1 MKKLLAIL
9 TLLISLCSCNKFGHE
24 EIWDK
29 LQDHEER
36 ILELEEMCSRLNE
49 NIVALQA
56 VLTALECNDYV
67 TDIVKVM
74 ENGVE
79 IGYSITFAK
88 GGTVTIYHGNDGTDG
103 SAPKI
108 GIQKASDGEYYWTS
122 DGEWLT
128 DEDGAKIP
136 AVVAGDGDGRYI
148 TPQFRIAEGEWYIS
162 YDNGNSWKYI
172 GELKKEEPLFSSV
185 NYDEDYLTITLADG
199 TVVILPRHKAEDYR
213 MSCVIM
219 GNLMYVRAK
228 DYRTDVDMVWT
239 MRKERLTGNRFY
251 NLEMMSTCPT
261 DVSDSDIKSHL
272 TKWKSSADDIGP
284 PNINGTYIAGNHG
297 YFCVDKITATG
308 HGKTTADI
316 GSVWSD
322 AKGRTYVLVFVYDV
336 NTLGFVMFNQKSMES
351 GKMGCGNPEVGTE
364 MTHVSGATSA
374 ESVTIEAVEG
384 TQVWKCW
391 NNYTLKL
398 FVDGVEQDLSTDKI
412 VYGNRIEFVTDYNTI
427 YIPAML
433 EYLMANVGNN
443 TDESHHS
450 DEIADY
456 YFRTSVNYQFNRN
469 GSMSQYNSHYFNK
482 DVSVGYIGL
491 VQSMALATKPA
502 PYTYVPDT
510 QYDVLTPHDGSTS
523 QYLYPE
529 TWRDQNKV
537 PYRYYQFIDETADKG
552 MCLAYDRTV
561 GWGSNEMRLAH
572 TTYAGFYYTS
582 RKMYPAFI
590 SGGKLTKGT
599 FFDGLAARIPLYKYD
614 EDLTAFG
621 WYWCGEDIILM
632 IDTHNSVNKEIALP
646 DYMNNTRIEV
656 LDKSESVDFGQ
667 TYVFNGKLRFKSE
680 GYGFLVVRL
689 YK

>member
-9 TLLISLCSCNKFGHE
+9 TLLISLCSCNKFGYE

-49 NIVALQA
+49 NIVALQT

-108 GIQKASDGEYYWTS
+108 GIQKAADGEYYWTS

-128 DEDGAKIP
+128 GEDGEKIP
-136 AVVAGDGDGRYI
+136 ATVPETDGKYI
-148 TPQFRIAEGEWYIS
+148 TPQFRIDEGEWYIS

-185 NYDEDYLTITLADG
+185 SYDEDYLTITLADG
-199 TVVILPRHKAEDYR
+199 TVVTLPRHKAEDYR

-251 NLEMMSTCPT
+251 NLEMMSTCPS

-284 PNINGTYIAGNHG
+284 PSINGTYIAGNHG

-384 TQVWKCW
+384 TQLWKCW

-491 VQSMALATKPA
+491 VQSIALANT

-510 QYDVLTPHDGSTS
+510 QYDVLTLHDGSTS
-523 QYLYPE
+523 QYFYPE
-529 TWRDQNKV
+529 TWRDQGKV
-537 PYRYYQFIDETADKG
+537 PYRYYQFEDETADKG
-552 MCLAYDRTV
+552 MCLAYDRTI
-561 GWGSNEMRLAH
+561 GWGRNDLRLAH